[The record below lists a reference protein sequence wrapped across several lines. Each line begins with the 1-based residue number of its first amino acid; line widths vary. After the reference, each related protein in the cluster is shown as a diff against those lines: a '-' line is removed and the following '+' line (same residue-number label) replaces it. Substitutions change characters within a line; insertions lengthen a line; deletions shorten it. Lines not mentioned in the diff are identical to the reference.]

1 MKDKYLY
8 KRLGERITNERK
20 EQNISQEQ
28 LAFRSHMDR
37 TYLAR
42 IEEGKANPSI
52 RILSRISKTLNIPV
66 CRLLSNI
73 DDY

>member
-8 KRLGERITNERK
+8 KRLGNRITNERK
-20 EQNISQEQ
+20 EREISQEQ
-28 LAFRSHMDR
+28 LAFQCHMDR

-52 RILSRISKTLNIPV
+52 RILSKISRKLNLKV
-66 CRLLSNI
+66 CSLLA
-73 DDY
+73 DL